1 MSKDLTISPCGIR
14 RELLRYLT
22 VGAVNTLIGLAAIYL
37 AIFLFRANDVVAN
50 LIGYSFGLA
59 CSYALNRRWTFA
71 SDGAVAPQL
80 LKFLLVM
87 LVAYLA
93 NLGAVLGLTRYLAVN
108 RYLAQAVGALPY
120 TIIGYLGSRLLAFP
134 QRVMK

>member
-1 MSKDLTISPCGIR
+1 VSKDLTISPCGIR
-14 RELLRYLT
+14 RELFRYLA
-22 VGAVNTLIGLAAIYL
+22 VGAVNTLIGVAAIYL
-37 AIFLFRANDVVAN
+37 AIFLFGANDVVAN
-50 LIGYSFGLA
+50 LVGYSLGLA
-59 CSYALNRRWTFA
+59 CSYVLNRRWTFA

-80 LKFLLVM
+80 VKFLLVM

-93 NLGAVLGLTRYLAVN
+93 NLGAVLGLTRYFAVN

-120 TIIGYLGSRLLAFP
+120 TMIGYLGSRLLAFP